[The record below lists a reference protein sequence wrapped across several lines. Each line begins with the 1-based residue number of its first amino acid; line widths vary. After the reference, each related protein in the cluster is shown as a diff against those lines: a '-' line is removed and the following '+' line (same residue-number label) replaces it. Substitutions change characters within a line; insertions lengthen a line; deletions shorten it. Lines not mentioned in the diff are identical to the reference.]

1 MPSHIH
7 LLCLSLLMVWAIF
20 APRFMFA
27 AIFTGLGLV
36 FWITD
41 ALLQGLYTKYE
52 GMEFKHLRRE
62 EEDRNK

>member
-1 MPSHIH
+1 
-7 LLCLSLLMVWAIF
+7 MVWAIF

-52 GMEFKHLRRE
+52 RVEYKHLHKE
-62 EEDRNK
+62 EEDRDK